1 MKKYKKSVIL
11 PLLLFVYTT
20 LMAIYFLPR
29 NTEIGRSEKWI
40 TIVAS
45 YLIILLLWWVLRTK
59 EKMTAKQEQDRL
71 SDKDSHTPD
80 SNRSGE

>member
-20 LMAIYFLPR
+20 IMAIYFLPR

-40 TIVAS
+40 TIAVS
-45 YLIILLLWWVLRTK
+45 YLIILLLWWVLRKK
-59 EKMTAKQEQDRL
+59 EKMTATQEQDKPRH
-71 SDKDSHTPD
+71 SDSHTPD
-80 SNRSGE
+80 GNRSGE